1 MSDDRLVLDRCGAC
15 GTHRLGGRY
24 ACAGCGADKSEPV
37 SLPASG
43 FVTAVT
49 RVDRSPVDSPTG
61 DVPFFLAMVRLHAAA
76 EVQLMGASRFTLEIG
91 RQVSVSQSDGAAPY
105 LLVESE

>member
-1 MSDDRLVLDRCGAC
+1 MPDDLLVVDRCGAC

-24 ACAGCGADKSEPV
+24 ACPDCGAEDSEPV

-43 FVTAVT
+43 SVTAVT
-49 RVDRSPVDSPTG
+49 RVDRSPVESPTG
-61 DVPFFLAMVRLHAAA
+61 EVPFYIAMVRLHAAA
-76 EVQLMGASRFTLEIG
+76 EVQLMGASRIPLAIG
-91 RQVSVSQSDGAAPY
+91 SQVSVSQSGGAAPY